1 MINTK
6 EKESRRLRSAKKHL
20 EGIGFYV
27 VLSRASLGPFDLVAM
42 NSNGVLF
49 IQVKCNSWPDEAEE
63 ETIRLFDKAPR
74 PYIKQVWRFDDH
86 KVNPQVKTY

>member
-6 EKESRRLRSAKKHL
+6 EKESRRLRSTKKHL
-20 EGIGFYV
+20 ETIGFYV

-42 NSNGVLF
+42 NANGILF
-49 IQVKCNSWPDEAEE
+49 IQVKCNSWPDAAEE
-63 ETIRLFDKAPR
+63 ETIRNFNKCPK
-74 PYIKQVWRFDDH
+74 PYIKQVWRFDDR

>member
-6 EKESRRLRSAKKHL
+6 EKESRRLRSTKKHL
-20 EGIGFYV
+20 ENIGFYV

-42 NSNGVLF
+42 NSNGILF

-63 ETIRLFDKAPR
+63 ETIRNFNKCPK
-74 PYIKQVWRFDDH
+74 PYIKQVWRFDDR